1 MENVPSFNQLIQD
14 SIIPQDREA
23 AYSVRKQRCGKGR
36 QDCPLRTQ

>member
-14 SIIPQDREA
+14 SIIREA